1 MPVLLYLGIFS
12 LMLPLLFIN
21 VVRFRFKTKTSL
33 GDGGHEELI
42 KARAMHSNF
51 VETVPFILLLLVAF
65 EMLQIAPWVSHIF
78 GVAMIISRI
87 FHINGVLEY
96 IKFPVP
102 SRAIGSVTFLLLM
115 IAGGLILL
123 FHYFQAG

>member
-42 KARAMHSNF
+42 KARAESFEDLLEHGLQGGFHFEEVMLTGQWCEIQFGGWNG
-51 VETVPFILLLLVAF
+51 PFQRTGKRAVF
-65 EMLQIAPWVSHIF
+65 GERRRGFGFHNCWVKNDRWKRHEE
-78 GVAMIISRI
+78 SRELSADA
-87 FHINGVLEY
+87 H
-96 IKFPVP
+96 
-102 SRAIGSVTFLLLM
+102 RA
-115 IAGGLILL
+115 
-123 FHYFQAG
+123 